1 MKSLKDNPLLF
12 LILFVLFVLCRQ
24 HFFIISFV
32 LCTSFWYLRTKD
44 KSILFVIVVFA
55 LSCVPI
61 YETSYPKMTQG
72 TAVTVQNNYAVLA
85 DGMQRVM
92 VYTDCPLELDAEY
105 QIQGTYQKITGS
117 KGFFKFDSLTWAHGM
132 GAYYSIDGTSC
143 TLLREHSTFRHFLQ
157 KKIASV
163 NDEQTKQQLYHC
175 LLNIKT
181 EQKNENE
188 DFLYVHGFSYAG
200 MLFVWNLILKYFLDQ
215 RKRNRILLT
224 VNVVLI
230 LIYHAPMLLVQ
241 TLVFRLLSRT
251 KCNSAQKTALGFSIM
266 MILYPSALLSF
277 SFLIPAC
284 YRLSFLYRKDTKK
297 KTFFVVMCL
306 QSIFLHHINL
316 IEMILYPIN
325 LIWIGILWMLGMI
338 SLLLPWI
345 PFSGICTAVNQLNSL
360 SGKLT
365 IYGSMFGFGTVFYI
379 LLCLSFRKSRYK
391 TIIYAGLMLLFQT
404 TGMFHPL
411 AEVTTINVGQGDSI
425 LIREPFNTQNVLID
439 TGKPSQWQAL
449 DDMLHSKGI
458 TKIDT
463 LVITHSDN
471 DHSGNMDK
479 VIQNY
484 HPDQVVAS
492 YQKVIRSRDLVLYD
506 INEIQNDDENESSI
520 VLAGRINGLN
530 YLFMAD
536 ADRTAE
542 EKIAD
547 TYNRFQCDVLKLSH
561 HGSDTGSCSRFL
573 DTVQPQIGLISSG
586 AYQIYHHPSPDTI
599 QQLLKRHISYFD
611 TKEAG
616 DIMILSIARMNLLIT
631 ADGKLG
637 IIG

>member
-1 MKSLKDNPLLF
+1 
-12 LILFVLFVLCRQ
+12 
-24 HFFIISFV
+24 
-32 LCTSFWYLRTKD
+32 
-44 KSILFVIVVFA
+44 
-55 LSCVPI
+55 
-61 YETSYPKMTQG
+61 
-72 TAVTVQNNYAVLA
+72 
-85 DGMQRVM
+85 
-92 VYTDCPLELDAEY
+92 
-105 QIQGTYQKITGS
+105 
-117 KGFFKFDSLTWAHGM
+117 
-132 GAYYSIDGTSC
+132 
-143 TLLREHSTFRHFLQ
+143 
-157 KKIASV
+157 
-163 NDEQTKQQLYHC
+163 
-175 LLNIKT
+175 
-181 EQKNENE
+181 
-188 DFLYVHGFSYAG
+188 
-200 MLFVWNLILKYFLDQ
+200 
-215 RKRNRILLT
+215 
-224 VNVVLI
+224 
-230 LIYHAPMLLVQ
+230 
-241 TLVFRLLSRT
+241 
-251 KCNSAQKTALGFSIM
+251 
-266 MILYPSALLSF
+266 
-277 SFLIPAC
+277 
-284 YRLSFLYRKDTKK
+284 
-297 KTFFVVMCL
+297 
-306 QSIFLHHINL
+306 
-316 IEMILYPIN
+316 
-325 LIWIGILWMLGMI
+325 MI

-547 TYNRFQCDVLKLSH
+547 TYNRFHCDVLKLSH

-616 DIMILSIARMNLLIT
+616 DITILSIARMNLLIT